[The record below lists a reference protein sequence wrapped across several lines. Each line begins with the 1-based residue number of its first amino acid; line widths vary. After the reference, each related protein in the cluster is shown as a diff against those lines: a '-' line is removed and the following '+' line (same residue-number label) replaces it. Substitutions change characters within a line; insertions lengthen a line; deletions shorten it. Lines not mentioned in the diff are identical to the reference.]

1 MDQHERQIIDDLFDR
16 LGEAER
22 RAAPRDAEAERLIQG
37 RLARQPAAPYYM
49 AQAIVVQQEAL
60 ARAQTRIEQLERE
73 GSTGGGF
80 LGGLFGGERTATRTP
95 PPSQPRA
102 RGPWSQPYGGGG
114 GFLAGAAQTAMGVAG
129 GVLIANALSDL
140 FTADE
145 AAAAETGGA
154 EQTPVDEE
162 HGAAED
168 FDSGDIGLDD
178 F

>member
-73 GSTGGGF
+73 GSAGGGF
-80 LGGLFGGERTATRTP
+80 LGGLFGGGERTARRTP
-95 PPSQPRA
+95 TSSQTRA

-129 GVLIANALSDL
+129 GVLIGNALAGL
-140 FTADE
+140 FAPDE

-154 EQTPVDEE
+154 EETPADEE
-162 HGAAED
+162 YGAAED
-168 FDSGDIGLDD
+168 FDSGLDD